1 MTTLPPDQDIV
12 FKGYDPEIS
21 RRLFAFL
28 GPYRWRFSLAMVLM
42 LFSSAAAVAGPYLVK
57 VAIDDGIGAG
67 SIALGSVAGHLGLRG
82 AFGAAAVLSAFAI
95 PYFLWAERRFLL
107 PRAARPQPDS

>member
-42 LFSSAAAVAGPYLVK
+42 LISSAAAVAGPYLVK
-57 VAIDDGIGAG
+57 VAIDDGIGTG
-67 SIALGSVAGHLGLRG
+67 SIAIFRADHCQDSRSQHRWEEAG
-82 AFGAAAVLSAFAI
+82 F
-95 PYFLWAERRFLL
+95 
-107 PRAARPQPDS
+107 